1 MRLPMRLIAVSGLRG
16 QWMNCPPSQADALIV
31 VGSGV
36 PDGLVSGRPPARW
49 IDSLADLPAALA
61 PFDQPAVLEDAVA

>member
-31 VGSGV
+31 VGNLV
-36 PDGLVSGRPPARW
+36 PDGRISGRPPARW
-49 IDSLADLPAALA
+49 IDSLAHLPAALA
-61 PFDQPAVLEDAVA
+61 PFDSAAALVDAAA